1 MGIPYNYILNGA
13 RSKRRSFDIFDEH
26 YKTHTPC
33 RGSQIHL
40 PKLPGKEGNG
50 GYGDTDEAIADK
62 RKVCPGDKTH
72 HQKSKLYNS
81 LQFSKENSKSV
92 MSSEDNSLYVINIQ
106 Q

>member
-81 LQFSKENSKSV
+81 LPLDAYRTIKF
-92 MSSEDNSLYVINIQ
+92 LI
-106 Q
+106 